1 MAKARKSKM
10 IVREIKPKIKVIELE
25 QKEEQIKIPAE
36 KEEAPLEEIISDAP
50 SSREFPSITGETAQ
64 QEQRLQGREQE
75 AQPSPIIET
84 TGSARYAIQR
94 NVSEQDIAR
103 LYQSKTA
110 EITRMERGSGGI
122 GGISS
127 QRVDLSSRE
136 TGAVRE
142 GGQEDE
148 KYNIQIE
155 QKPASAKRR
164 YPWES

>member
-1 MAKARKSKM
+1 MTKTKKSKM
-10 IVREIKPKIKVIELE
+10 IIREIKPKIKVTELE
-25 QKEEQIKIPAE
+25 QKEGQIKNLI
-36 KEEAPLEEIISDAP
+36 EEAPLEEIISDAP
-50 SSREFPSITGETAQ
+50 SSREFPSISEETAQ

-75 AQPSPIIET
+75 AQNPPIIET

-94 NVSEQDIAR
+94 DVSERDIAR

-110 EITRMERGSGGI
+110 EIAGMERGSSGT
-122 GGISS
+122 SS

-136 TGAVRE
+136 MGVVRE

-148 KYNIQIE
+148 KYNIQAE
-155 QKPASAKRR
+155 QKSASTKRR